1 MSDDRRGFVKTPSWP
16 GLSGPSCASGEGDG
30 PVKPGHDGV
39 RRSGRGIALTRR
51 VAIVSALAMP
61 FLNTRAK
68 ADLPDIPPIP
78 EKLKG
83 TGEVRIAT
91 FGGFMQEVQ
100 KKAYF
105 EPFEKMSGIKVVDV
119 AGSDFT
125 KVKAM
130 VDTNTVQWDLLQ
142 TSRGSILNLQKK
154 GDYFEKIDYSLVD
167 PGVGEEFR
175 FERGLEMLVWAQ
187 VMGYRTDVFKGAV
200 PSGWADFWDT
210 RKFPGDRAL
219 LGSGNGGNPELEYAL
234 MAAGVPPG
242 KLYPLDLD
250 KAFASYDRI
259 KASVVKWWD
268 TGAVPPQLLTDQEV
282 VMTSVWNGR
291 MAPLAK
297 AGVPVAI
304 SWNQGLSKRDAWGIP
319 KGAPNVTNAQKFVAF
334 STMAVPQ
341 ARCSALIP
349 YGFVNDGSV
358 NYLTE
363 EQMKVLP
370 SAPHIRS
377 QMVPYNYQWWVD
389 NRDAVVDRFNKWL
402 LG

>member
-1 MSDDRRGFVKTPSWP
+1 M
-16 GLSGPSCASGEGDG
+16 
-30 PVKPGHDGV
+30 
-39 RRSGRGIALTRR
+39 LTRR
-51 VAIVSALAMP
+51 TALVAGLAMP
-61 FLNTRAK
+61 FVSTRAK
-68 ADLPDIPPIP
+68 ADLPDFPALP

-83 TGEVRIAT
+83 SGELRIAT

-105 EPFEKMSGIKVVDV
+105 EAFEKLSGIKVIDF

-130 VDTNTVQWDLLQ
+130 VDTGTVEWDLLQ
-142 TSRGSILNLQKK
+142 TSRGSVMNLQKK
-154 GDYFEKIDYSLVD
+154 GDYFEKIDYDLID
-167 PGVGEEFR
+167 PGVAEEYR
-175 FERGLEMLVWAQ
+175 FERGIEMLVWAQ
-187 VMGYRTDVFKGAV
+187 VIGYRTDAFKGAV

-210 RKFPGDRAL
+210 KKFPGERSL
-219 LGSGNGGNPELEYAL
+219 VGSGTGNNPELEFAL
-234 MAAGVPPG
+234 LAAGVPAD
-242 KLYPLDLD
+242 KLYPLDVD
-250 KAFASYDRI
+250 KALASYSKI
-259 KASVVKWWD
+259 KGDVVKWWE
-268 TGAVPPQLLTDQEV
+268 TGAIPPQLLTDKEV

-291 MAPLAK
+291 MAPLQK

-319 KGAPNVTNAQKFVAF
+319 KGAKNLSNAQKFVAF

-363 EQMKVLP
+363 EQMKNLP

-377 QMVPYNYQWWVD
+377 QLVPYNYAWWVE
-389 NRDAVVDRFNKWL
+389 NRDMVVGKFNKWL